1 MRLKVSKSRES
12 PVHVPETP
20 RVLTETHT
28 TYAATSTFLVTDDLK
43 AAGVDEVVVYC
54 VNDPAVMQAWSED
67 LGVKGIVTMMGDPAA
82 EFTKAIDLE
91 MTHPGPPSVGIV
103 GRSKRFAMH
112 VVNGEVKYVAV
123 SEGPDDPAGD
133 DDPSASLAD
142 AMLEAV
148 KATA

>member
-1 MRLKVSKSRES
+1 MC
-12 PVHVPETP
+12 
-20 RVLTETHT
+20 
-28 TYAATSTFLVTDDLK
+28 YYSTIDDLK

-67 LGVKGIVTMMGDPAA
+67 QGVKGIVTMMGDPSA
-82 EFTKAIDLE
+82 EFTKALDLE

-133 DDPSASLAD
+133 ADPSASLAD
-142 AMLEAV
+142 AML
-148 KATA
+148 KAIK